1 VSCYTRH
8 LTELLPADPS
18 AADKRALDR
27 AIREVL
33 DMPEADCPEVWEEVK
48 SRREDPY
55 FVTRVEEVTARV
67 HALQTKRSGGE
78 R

>member
-33 DMPEADCPEVWEEVK
+33 GMPEADCPDVWEEVK
-48 SRREDPY
+48 SRREDRY
-55 FVTRVEEVTARV
+55 FVARVEEATARV
-67 HALQTKRSGGE
+67 HALETRRNGGD